1 MDNHTNQGEA
11 DPRREQL
18 KELVRKGRAAERKL
32 NGNPALE
39 KEWIDARNLVMG
51 FRGIPEHDALVDAYL
66 LAVRTYGSNEHIP
79 AQKALRKYYTNLLR
93 KTPLKPRKRKPRPPE
108 KPPSKKVIKL
118 IKRVFKFRELIEE
131 RERLRKENSLE
142 QKEEQAR
149 ADLCAYAR
157 WHGVRTTLFRLVHST
172 SKHGDRD
179 FERYIKRV
187 YKMTLKAK

>member
-11 DPRREQL
+11 DTRREQL

-108 KPPSKKVIKL
+108 KPPTKMMVKL
-118 IKRVFKFRELIEE
+118 IKRVFKFRELIAE
-131 RERLRKENSLE
+131 RDRLCKEYSLE
-142 QKEEQAR
+142 RNEEQAR
-149 ADLCAYAR
+149 TELGNYAQWIAR
-157 WHGVRTTLFRLVHST
+157 PNTLTKIMFSN
-172 SKHGDRD
+172 SKHADRD